1 MSKYCVRGD
10 VYFTSNM
17 AAHEAL
23 FSSHMKFF
31 SSQLRCWIKQQVCCR
46 LWHFSPSSIQNCSSQ
61 IHRRTCS
68 SIPHGVPYQQQRTV
82 SEHHEEIKLHNDDD
96 NSDSRPVQKCHILT
110 ATQTTT
116 GLDRM
121 KINKEG
127 SEHWCMNTERNIKMS
142 RGHESI
148 RNTDPFSNQSEPVSS
163 SETELLSPAK
173 PKKLVN
179 IYADASGRYG
189 LGCVWDKKWIVSQ
202 WEDEWLSHNYRC
214 MELLEMKAILVAILT
229 WGHDWAGSLVR
240 IHCDN
245 KMVVGY
251 FNHKAPRL
259 HRQVSKAYVSIKL
272 AAAELGFELVV
283 EQANKFH
290 VRFQGPDSLSK
301 LDFCRFHKLL
311 PYMNS
316 VPDFPPSDLEFL
328 LPNVWE
334 NVCVSVKLRSQ
345 DCLIGL
351 R

>member
-1 MSKYCVRGD
+1 MQGD

-31 SSQLRCWIKQQVCCR
+31 FSQLRCWIKQQVCCR

-61 IHRRTCS
+61 IHWRTCS

-96 NSDSRPVQKCHILT
+96 NSDSRPVQKCHIL
-110 ATQTTT
+110 
-116 GLDRM
+116 
-121 KINKEG
+121 
-127 SEHWCMNTERNIKMS
+127 
-142 RGHESI
+142 
-148 RNTDPFSNQSEPVSS
+148 
-163 SETELLSPAK
+163 SPAK
-173 PKKLVN
+173 SKKLVN

-202 WEDEWLSHNYRC
+202 WEEEWLSNNYQS

-229 WGHDWAGSLVR
+229 WGHDWTGYLVR

-259 HRQVSKAYVSIKL
+259 HRQVSKAYESIKL

-283 EQANKFH
+283 EQANKSH
-290 VRFQGPDSLSK
+290 VQFQGPDSLSK
-301 LDFCRFHKLL
+301 MDFCRFHKLL